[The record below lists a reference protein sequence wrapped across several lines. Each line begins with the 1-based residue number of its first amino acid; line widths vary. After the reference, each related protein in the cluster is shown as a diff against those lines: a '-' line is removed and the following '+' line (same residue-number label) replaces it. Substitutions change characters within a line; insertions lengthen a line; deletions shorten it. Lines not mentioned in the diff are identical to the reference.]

1 MIMDRFDFGSD
12 SRGLSTVTGYTLTL
26 AITGIL
32 LTSLITGATGFVQ
45 SETEMT
51 AANQLEIA
59 GNTLGSEIG
68 TTHGIATNP
77 ADSNQ
82 QITTT
87 VDLPDRTA
95 AGAYTITVT
104 DTQIQLATV
113 DGDVTV
119 TEPLPAANE
128 EIDITSNGRITG
140 GSVDIRYSGG
150 TTIEV
155 GATDE

>member
-1 MIMDRFDFGSD
+1 MINNFESED
-12 SRGLSTVTGYTLTL
+12 RGLSTVAGYTLTL

-32 LTSLITGATGFVQ
+32 ITGIITGVAGFVE
-45 SETEMT
+45 SESEVT

-59 GNTLGSEIG
+59 GSTLGSELG
-68 TTHGIATNP
+68 TIHGIATNP

-82 QITTT
+82 QINAT
-87 VDLPDRTA
+87 VDLPDRTT

-104 DTQIQLATV
+104 DSQIQLETV

-119 TEPLPAANE
+119 TEPLPDAN
-128 EIDITSNGRITG
+128 DKMTITSDGRIDG
-140 GSVDIRYSGG
+140 GSVDVNYSGG

-155 GATDE
+155 VANNE